1 MLRQAGAT
9 PLPVPD
15 IPAAL
20 HALGGAI
27 ERGLPPQAIILDVQ
41 GDGAGDVAAIA
52 ANPSFSKVPLLVL
65 TATGQRGEAAEFR
78 DLGAAA
84 YLTKPLEQG
93 EMMEAIRAAT
103 AFAEAGHRGDL
114 VTRHWLRERRRRFHV
129 LVADDSPTNRHLAK
143 SLLVKR
149 GHTVVTANDGYEA
162 VAEFEKGGIDIV
174 LMDVS
179 MPECDGLEATGVIR
193 QQEALSGTHV
203 PIIALTAHAMDG
215 DRERCLQA
223 GMDAYVSKPFNAD
236 ELFATMANLVQSP
249 DDSLVAEPERKPER
263 KPERPQEPVPVGE
276 LPAAL
281 DRREALQR
289 VEGNLEL
296 LAEMVGLFVDEY
308 PSVTAAI
315 EAGLAE
321 GDLEMVA
328 SAAHQLKGNLATFA
342 ARESAAAAATLE
354 AMARSG
360 DAAGSANA
368 WDQFLT
374 VFSRVE
380 PELTALRAA

>member
-20 HALGGAI
+20 HALTGAV
-27 ERGLPPQAIILDVQ
+27 ERGLPPRAVIFDVQ
-41 GDGAGDVAAIA
+41 GDGAGDVATIA
-52 ANPSFSKVPLLVL
+52 SNPAFAKIPLLVL
-65 TATGQRGEAAEFR
+65 TSTGQRGEAAEFR
-78 DLGAAA
+78 DLGAAG

-93 EMMEAIRAAT
+93 EMMEAIGAAV
-103 AFAEAGHRGDL
+103 AFRDAGQRGDL

-149 GHTVVTANDGYEA
+149 GHTVVTANDGFEA
-162 VAEFEKGGIDIV
+162 VAEFEGGGVDII

-179 MPECDGLEATGVIR
+179 MPECDGLEATGAIR
-193 QQEALSGTHV
+193 EREAVSGSRV

-236 ELFATMANLVQSP
+236 ELFATMANLVRGDGDKP
-249 DDSLVAEPERKPER
+249 VRTETVALVAHD
-263 KPERPQEPVPVGE
+263 G
-276 LPAAL
+276 AAL
-281 DRREALQR
+281 DRLEALER

-308 PSVTAAI
+308 PAATDAI
-315 EAGLAE
+315 QTGLAA
-321 GDLEMVA
+321 GDLDAVA
-328 SAAHQLKGNLATFA
+328 GAAHQIKGNLATFA
-342 ARESAAAAATLE
+342 AREAATAAAELESLARAGDVHGAAAAWE
-354 AMARSG
+354 R
-360 DAAGSANA
+360 
-368 WDQFLT
+368 FLDT
-374 VFSRVE
+374 YSRLE